1 GLLIV
6 LSTSCDDTFHSEGV
20 RRPRTRSELTS
31 DTPWYTLLPVYLDLQ
46 DSWHKLMEK
55 SVITAEEYRATYAKL
70 SNRTVRE
77 ITLPFKESTSP
88 VRTAGLDMVYHDQ
101 ALADCGFK
109 EMWREKLQKEGVDD
123 REFFAAR
130 IAEAHRVWSNASFR
144 SGLSDTR
151 TEEEKDAVLDQ
162 FYDTFR
168 RRVAECD
175 PATYRSEYLMSRLIV
190 QKKMI

>member
-1 GLLIV
+1 MATNTNFYKQVVPDETCDVIF
-6 LSTSCDDTFHSEGV
+6 TSMT
-20 RRPRTRSELTS
+20 
-31 DTPWYTLLPVYLDLQ
+31 TPWLEDSVPPLRSSVFEVSAVEEELRPFQRASARCWEKFLLL
-46 DSWHKLMEK
+46 
-55 SVITAEEYRATYAKL
+55 RA
-70 SNRTVRE
+70 
-77 ITLPFKESTSP
+77 KELKP
-88 VRTAGLDMVYHDQ
+88 
-101 ALADCGFK
+101 
-109 EMWREKLQKEGVDD
+109 EGVDD

-162 FYDTFR
+162 FYDIFR